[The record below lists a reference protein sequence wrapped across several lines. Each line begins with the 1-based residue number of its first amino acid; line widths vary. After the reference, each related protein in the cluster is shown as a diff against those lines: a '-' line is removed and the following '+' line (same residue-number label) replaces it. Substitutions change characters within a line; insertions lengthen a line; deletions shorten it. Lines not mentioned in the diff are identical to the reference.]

1 VARKVHYILLL
12 LSILL
17 LSGSIKA
24 QKRYFTI
31 LGEVNQPG
39 TYELPDNGDMNILE
53 ALAQAGDM
61 TVFGMR
67 NRVLVVR
74 ANNKGKFRTKVL
86 NLDKRA
92 VINSPY
98 YRLQSD
104 DRIFVAPNEAK
115 TKSASFGRK
124 STIWVS
130 MVSTAVSVGGLVI
143 SKLKP

>member
-1 VARKVHYILLL
+1 MVRKLHYILLVF
-12 LSILL
+12 SILL
-17 LSGSIKA
+17 FSNSIKA

-39 TYELPDNGDMNILE
+39 TYALPDNGEINILE

-86 NLDKRA
+86 NLDKRT

-98 YRLQSD
+98 YKLRSN
-104 DRIFVAPNEAK
+104 DRIVVAPNEAK
-115 TKSASFGRK
+115 TKSSSFGRR

>member
-1 VARKVHYILLL
+1 MVRKVHYILLL
-12 LSILL
+12 FSVLFF
-17 LSGSIKA
+17 SGSIKA

-39 TYELPDNGDMNILE
+39 TYPLPDDGDMNILE

-67 NRVLVVR
+67 NKVLVVR
-74 ANNKGKFRTKVL
+74 ANSKGKFRTKVL
-86 NLDKRA
+86 NLDKRTI
-92 VINSPY
+92 INSPY

-104 DRIFVAPNEAK
+104 DRIFVTPNEAK
-115 TKSASFGRK
+115 TKSSSFGRR